1 MSIGD
6 TVFIFFLALIFF
18 GPKKLPELARQLG
31 KLVAEFRRA
40 SNEFRFQMEEEL
52 RMAEQA
58 DSQKRVD
65 ALKAAEPGDTTAI
78 AAGTEL
84 SIMPPATGLPVG
96 AGSEGGYGPGYG
108 MELGDTE
115 TESGETAAEAGETEA
130 EVGEAEVG
138 AAETAPQ
145 SEAQPSHTEPPEG
158 QDMSQMSPNLGPPS
172 QLDAVEMPRSAEA
185 SGSEG
190 ADVAPDFAPDF
201 HLDQNSSS
209 HDRYALSKQ
218 RHASSNEK
226 ETNSADADVRE
237 TGADVRETGMPHEVH
252 TANG

>member
-58 DSQKRVD
+58 DAQKRMA
-65 ALKAAEPGDTTAI
+65 ALQTAEPGDTTTAI

-96 AGSEGGYGPGYG
+96 AATEGGFDSSYGT
-108 MELGDTE
+108 EIGDTD
-115 TESGETAAEAGETEA
+115 TGIGDTAIAPESA
-130 EVGEAEVG
+130 
-138 AAETAPQ
+138 
-145 SEAQPSHTEPPEG
+145 AQPSHTEPPVE
-158 QDMSQMSPNLGPPS
+158 QEPSHLSATLGPPS
-172 QLDAVEMPRSAEA
+172 QSDAVEMPSPAAEALPAAEA
-185 SGSEG
+185 S
-190 ADVAPDFAPDF
+190 FAPDF
-201 HLDQNSSS
+201 HEDRHNSSNPVAS
-209 HDRYALSKQ
+209 EPVPVVEHDLNVPDTQ
-218 RHASSNEK
+218 G
-226 ETNSADADVRE
+226 RE
-237 TGADVRETGMPHEVH
+237 FGMPHEVH